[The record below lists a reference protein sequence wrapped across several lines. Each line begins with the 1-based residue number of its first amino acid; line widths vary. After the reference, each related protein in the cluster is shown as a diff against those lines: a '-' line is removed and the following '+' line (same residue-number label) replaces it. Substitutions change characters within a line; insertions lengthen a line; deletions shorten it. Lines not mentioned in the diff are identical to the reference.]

1 MHLPLGT
8 LLQGGKYK
16 IERYISSG
24 GFGCTYEARHVM
36 LNNTVAIKEFFVKD
50 CCNREAT
57 TNRIYVAT
65 QSKVEIIERLRKKF
79 VEEARAIFGMSH
91 PNIVRVTDIFE
102 ENGTVYYV
110 MDYINGSSLASVIEK
125 HGVLGEA
132 EAMGYIKQIASAL
145 AYVHSHNRLHL
156 DVKPQNIMID
166 QSGKAVL
173 IDFGVSK
180 QYDEVNGDNTSTL
193 LGCTPGYAPIEQI
206 GNGVV
211 RFYPSADIYALG
223 ATLYKALT
231 GVTPVAANLRASG
244 EELPLMPADISRSTR
259 TAVEAAMQMNK
270 AHRPQSVAEFLELLK
285 GSKDLKD
292 PKASN
297 EEDLID
303 DVDVEVT
310 VLPDERVQRT
320 DNRVQRGNVKAVK
333 VDNEETRA
341 VEKEPEQVAITNN
354 EAAEPK
360 KNRTVWV
367 VAVVVLLGIL
377 VGGGLFFAFSG
388 GDSDNGSSNG
398 GNDRLAAH
406 SNEPATT
413 VVIEDTEDEKPIVP
427 AASVV
432 NTDSIVAARMQ
443 AYQDSINAAN
453 AAREAAEQQARE
465 EAARREREEAA
476 RLEREEATRLAE
488 QQAREEA
495 ARLAREQQQG
505 ISTQKKVDLGLSVCW
520 AGWNV
525 GASSPEGYG
534 DYYAWG
540 ETTTKSDYGES
551 SYQYLNGSYVNIG
564 SNICGTRYDVARAQ
578 WGGSWRLPTK
588 AEFEELINRCTWAWT
603 TYNNVNGYKVTGP
616 NGNSIFLPAVGGR
629 YGTGL
634 NYRGSRGYYWS
645 GSLNESN
652 QSDAYTLGINSGER
666 YVYGYY
672 REHGYTV
679 RPVCDK

>member
-16 IERYISSG
+16 IERYIGSG

-50 CCNREAT
+50 YCNRDAT

-65 QSKVEIIERLRKKF
+65 QSKEEIIERLRKKF

-180 QYDEVNGDNTSTL
+180 QYDEVNGENTSTL
-193 LGCTPGYAPIEQI
+193 LGCTPGYAPLEQS
-206 GNGVV
+206 GGAVTE
-211 RFYPSADIYALG
+211 FFPATDIYSLG

-231 GVTPVAANLRASG
+231 GKTPVAAHLRASNKKLK
-244 EELPLMPADISRSTR
+244 ELHFPEDVSYSTSL
-259 TAVEAAMQMNK
+259 AVEHSMQLYVEN
-270 AHRPQSVAEFLELLK
+270 RPQSVAEFLELLK
-285 GSKDLKD
+285 GYKDL
-292 PKASN
+292 N
-297 EEDLID
+297 EE
-303 DVDVEVT
+303 T
-310 VLPDERVQRT
+310 VMPGKLQ
-320 DNRVQRGNVKAVK
+320 NVKAVE

-341 VEKEPEQVAITNN
+341 LEKETKRATAKINDPVAKPN
-354 EAAEPK
+354 
-360 KNRTVWV
+360 KNRTAWV

-377 VGGGLFFAFSG
+377 VGGGLFFTFSG

-398 GNDRLAAH
+398 GNERLAAH
-406 SNEPATT
+406 SEEPATT

-427 AASVV
+427 APPVV

-443 AYQDSINAAN
+443 AYQDSINAVN
-453 AAREAAEQQARE
+453 AAREREEQTRLAEQQAAE

-476 RLEREEATRLAE
+476 RLE
-488 QQAREEA
+488 REEA

-551 SYQYLNGSYVNIG
+551 SYQYYNSGYVNIG
-564 SNICGTRYDVARAQ
+564 SNISGTRYDVARAQ

-588 AEFEELINRCTWAWT
+588 AEFQELKDRCTWTWT

-616 NGNSIFLPAVGGR
+616 NGNSIFLPAAGNR
-629 YGTGL
+629 SGTEF
-634 NYRGSRGYYWS
+634 NFRGSGGLYWS
-645 GSLNESN
+645 GSLNEGS
-652 QSDAYTLGINSGER
+652 QSYAYDLYFLSGGGR
-666 YVYGYY
+666 YVTYEG
-672 REHGYTV
+672 RRFGLTV